1 MRREL
6 SRHGLGSCVI
16 ETPDALER
24 AIGRCGMLVTFGGD
38 GTMLTVSSL
47 AAMHRVPLAGVNLG
61 RLGFMTT
68 CSVQELPLLAY
79 ALQEGSY
86 LTDER
91 SMLEVVRVGGD
102 GVAAPPRK
110 LALNEVSL
118 IRAQSGKM
126 VDLDAEIDGELLNR
140 YHADGVLVSTPTG
153 STAYSLSAGG
163 LWSGPCP
170 VSMRHP
176 HLPAQPDQ
184 SFRGAS

>member
-1 MRREL
+1 MISRMNPSKVIGLVALAEKPGLGEALRIMRREL

-86 LTDER
+86 MTDER

-110 LALNEVSL
+110 LALYEVSR

-126 VDLDAEIDGELLNR
+126 VDL
-140 YHADGVLVSTPTG
+140 PP
-153 STAYSLSAGG
+153 GG

-170 VSMRHP
+170 V
-176 HLPAQPDQ
+176 LY
-184 SFRGAS
+184 ASPPSARTA

>member
-1 MRREL
+1 MISRMNPSKVIGLVALAEKPGLGEALRIMRREL

-91 SMLEVVRVGGD
+91 SMLEVVRVGRRRCGTS
-102 GVAAPPRK
+102 
-110 LALNEVSL
+110 LASW
-118 IRAQSGKM
+118 
-126 VDLDAEIDGELLNR
+126 
-140 YHADGVLVSTPTG
+140 P
-153 STAYSLSAGG
+153 
-163 LWSGPCP
+163 
-170 VSMRHP
+170 
-176 HLPAQPDQ
+176 
-184 SFRGAS
+184 

>member
-1 MRREL
+1 MISRMNLSKVIGLVALAEKPGLGEALRIMRREL
-6 SRHGLGSCVI
+6 SHHGLGSCVI

-91 SMLEVVRVGGD
+91 SMLEVVRWGRRRCGT
-102 GVAAPPRK
+102 
-110 LALNEVSL
+110 S
-118 IRAQSGKM
+118 AQ
-126 VDLDAEIDGELLNR
+126 
-140 YHADGVLVSTPTG
+140 
-153 STAYSLSAGG
+153 AG
-163 LWSGPCP
+163 LE
-170 VSMRHP
+170 
-176 HLPAQPDQ
+176 
-184 SFRGAS
+184 